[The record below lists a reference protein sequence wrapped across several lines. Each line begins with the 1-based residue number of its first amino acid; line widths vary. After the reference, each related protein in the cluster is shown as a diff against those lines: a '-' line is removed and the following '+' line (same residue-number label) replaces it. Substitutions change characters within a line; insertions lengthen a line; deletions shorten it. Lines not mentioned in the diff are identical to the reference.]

1 VAAIRAEIPEAMYET
16 ARQTLSVRV
25 PDEPGPR
32 LESLLQLVGVLTA
45 PEPVPA
51 ESR

>member
-1 VAAIRAEIPEAMYET
+1 MYET

-32 LESLLQLVGVLTA
+32 LASLLALLAALTA
-45 PEPVPA
+45 PEPSPV